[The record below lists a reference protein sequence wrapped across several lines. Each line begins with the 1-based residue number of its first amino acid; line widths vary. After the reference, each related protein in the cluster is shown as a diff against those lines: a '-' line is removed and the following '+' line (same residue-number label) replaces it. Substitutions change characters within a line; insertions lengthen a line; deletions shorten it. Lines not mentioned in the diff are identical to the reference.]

1 MSIPFYF
8 QLLFY
13 DLSLAMRVMV
23 LFMFIWKVKNLV

>member
-8 QLLFY
+8 QLLFSY
-13 DLSLAMRVMV
+13 LSLAMGVMV